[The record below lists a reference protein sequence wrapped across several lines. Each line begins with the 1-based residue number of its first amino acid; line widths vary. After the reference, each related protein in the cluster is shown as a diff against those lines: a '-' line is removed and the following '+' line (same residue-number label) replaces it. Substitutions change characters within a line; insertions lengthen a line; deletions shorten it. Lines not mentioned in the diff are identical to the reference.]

1 VKEAVAVHYTF
12 AGLSIGLAAL
22 FAITGSAKLLRA
34 PWTLAAARR
43 LGCSENAFRAIG
55 ALEAA
60 AVMGLLAG
68 LLWGPLGIAA
78 AVGLVAL
85 LVGAVIAHRRA
96 GDPCTGRGPAGLAG
110 PRRRGGRGDGCVV
123 LVLTRRR
130 RPHRPGRRAE
140 AWPGRVPCT

>member
-1 VKEAVAVHYTF
+1 MHYTF

-34 PWTLAAARR
+34 PWTLTAARR

-60 AVMGLLAG
+60 AVVGLLAG

-96 GDPCTGRGPAGLAG
+96 GDPVRAAVPPAWLALAAAAAVVTGALS
-110 PRRRGGRGDGCVV
+110 
-123 LVLTRRR
+123 LS
-130 RPHRPGRRAE
+130 
-140 AWPGRVPCT
+140 